1 MALEICDFYLIE
13 CFTFRNGGTEAA
25 TFCALTT
32 LCKQLESYNAIDC
45 YQVAKLYHD
54 KRPGIWRS
62 PVRMHERYC
71 SNKNRF
77 ISMKSF
83 QVLLSIL
90 LSLVVENNCT
100 SLAFLGFG
108 DFSILFLDFVFGLC
122 CFLHFLFVCAN
133 YFHVLPK

>member
-1 MALEICDFYLIE
+1 MISILLNVLLF
-13 CFTFRNGGTEAA
+13 FRNGGTEAA

-71 SNKNRF
+71 SSKNRF

-83 QVLLSIL
+83 QVFLSLLLSW
-90 LSLVVENNCT
+90 VVENN
-100 SLAFLGFG
+100 
-108 DFSILFLDFVFGLC
+108 
-122 CFLHFLFVCAN
+122 
-133 YFHVLPK
+133 

>member
-1 MALEICDFYLIE
+1 MISILLNVLLF
-13 CFTFRNGGTEAA
+13 FRNGGTEAA

-71 SNKNRF
+71 SSKNRF

-83 QVLLSIL
+83 QVFLSLLLSWLWKIIEHL
-90 LSLVVENNCT
+90 LFF
-100 SLAFLGFG
+100 LAFKVIFHTRFNNTAGLV
-108 DFSILFLDFVFGLC
+108 LDSSG
-122 CFLHFLFVCAN
+122 
-133 YFHVLPK
+133 